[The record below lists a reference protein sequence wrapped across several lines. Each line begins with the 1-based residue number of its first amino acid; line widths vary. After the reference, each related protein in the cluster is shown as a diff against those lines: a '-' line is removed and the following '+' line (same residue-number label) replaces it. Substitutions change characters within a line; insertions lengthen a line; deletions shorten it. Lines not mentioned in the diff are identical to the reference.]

1 MKIGDRVYVHGH
13 VDEIRKDTI
22 IIQNSG
28 GYFGTDKSEIVVAQ
42 KREDIV
48 NVIRCKDC
56 KYFSCEHGDNGCVEH
71 LYAEWTEMWCN
82 KHFDKEAG
90 EYLTV
95 FEDDYCS
102 WAEPKDNEE

>member
-56 KYFSCEHGDNGCVEH
+56 KHHKDEEPGMVYCPKIVGGWVE
-71 LYAEWTEMWCN
+71 EKC
-82 KHFDKEAG
+82 
-90 EYLTV
+90 
-95 FEDDYCS
+95 YCS
-102 WAEPKDNEE
+102 WAEPKEEKR

>member
-1 MKIGDRVYVHGH
+1 MKEYIVFVEDDDRDY
-13 VDEIRKDTI
+13 DEVFIHYIRRQD
-22 IIQNSG
+22 
-28 GYFGTDKSEIVVAQ
+28 EL
-42 KREDIV
+42 
-48 NVIRCKDC
+48 IRCKDC
-56 KYFSCEHGDNGCVEH
+56 KYFSCEHSDNGCVEH

-102 WAEPKDNEE
+102 WAERKEE